1 MPSGGERT
9 ARPTKVGP
17 ATGRWLQVRGYKIV
31 QRVFRFLAGEDP
43 ERACLREIF
52 VAGVSERAKARARS
66 ASSVRSR
73 RNGVIDTQPCSTAQR
88 SVPSAA
94 PCNGVT
100 VNQKI
105 ERPIGSLSGTTLPS

>member
-1 MPSGGERT
+1 MASGGQRT
-9 ARPTKVGP
+9 ARPTKLD
-17 ATGRWLQVRGYKIV
+17 RLQAGGYKVV
-31 QRVFRFLAGEDP
+31 QRVFRFLAREDP
-43 ERACLREIF
+43 ERARLPETF

-73 RNGVIDTQPCSTAQR
+73 RNGVIDTQPCSTAHR

-94 PCNGVT
+94 PSSGVT

-105 ERPIGSLSGTTLPS
+105 GRPAGSLSGTTLPS